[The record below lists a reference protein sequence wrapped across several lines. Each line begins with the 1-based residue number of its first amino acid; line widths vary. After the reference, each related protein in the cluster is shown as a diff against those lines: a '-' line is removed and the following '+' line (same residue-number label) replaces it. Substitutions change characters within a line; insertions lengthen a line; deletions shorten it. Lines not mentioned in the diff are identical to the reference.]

1 MDFETRYLVTDLDKK
16 AVGRRFRQAREK
28 AGLSQRDMAHQL
40 GYKSA
45 ASIAN
50 KEKGFTASSLVDVNF
65 LSFYSGLSIDW
76 IVSGSDIS
84 LRGRDPFASPEI
96 LSDEESVL
104 IRRYRSLSDKLKARL
119 AFALMQMTEESEEPS

>member
-1 MDFETRYLVTDLDKK
+1 MDFETRYLVTDLDKE
-16 AVGRRFRQAREK
+16 AVGRRFRQARQK

-50 KEKGFTASSLVDVNF
+50 KEKGLTASSLVDVNF

-76 IVSGSDIS
+76 IVSGTDSS
-84 LRGRDPFASPEI
+84 LRGRDPFSSPEV
-96 LSDEESVL
+96 LSDDESVL
-104 IRRYRSLSDKLKARL
+104 ISQYRSMNDKLKARL
-119 AFALMQMTEESEEPS
+119 LIALIRMTDEPEEPS